1 LQVDFLS
8 LKRFKRILFYFVLT
22 LITLLVALVASVYL
36 FKDRIINEFIREAN
50 KSLNTPVSIRKI
62 DVSALSDFPSLS
74 IVFHDVYVEDSHPGK
89 DTLLAAKAI
98 SFRLNPIE
106 VWQGN
111 YDVQALRIENS
122 ITRLK
127 INAVGK
133 SNYNIMKEGGGGGSG
148 GVSFDLKNVKLID
161 TEVSYDDK
169 QARQYH
175 LFRSDALDASIGIT
189 GDLYKIHAE
198 GDVTTE
204 QIGIGSQRFLVH
216 KQFDAIADIDYDDGN
231 KLVTIKP
238 STLGLKRST
247 FEVTGTYGFKEK
259 NLIDIEAHGK
269 DTDIQTVLTL
279 LPEDFSGQF
288 REYQSDGE
296 VYFTFNV
303 KGEMS
308 VKKDPLFSIA
318 FGCADAT
325 VFHPSYNS
333 RITNAN
339 LEGSFATPS
348 FSSMADARLFLKN
361 VKGELN
367 GLPFEAD
374 FGLSNFDNP
383 VIDLVFKG
391 DLDAKSIMSFY
402 PIPGVNEMSGMVKAD
417 VSFAGE
423 VGLLKKRAT
432 AQQVRATG
440 TLNLAD
446 LHLSLG
452 NRPVIIS
459 GLNGSLQFNNNDL
472 ALSDCKGTV
481 GESDFVLNGLF
492 KNSVTFLLF
501 ENQPIGIEADL
512 QSKFLDL
519 DELFGIAFGDQK
531 SGEYAF
537 GISPNLHLN
546 FNCSI
551 GALKYRRFAP
561 RKIAGNL
568 LIKNQMAV
576 SRKLSFNAMGGSI
589 TLDGI
594 VDAKNPKAIDVV
606 SGFKL
611 NSVYIDSLFYV
622 FENFDQDFI
631 QDKHLKG
638 QATAD
643 INTEMNLNEKLNLYP
658 ETLVADISA
667 VIKHGELNNFEP
679 LKSLNRYLD
688 DEGLSRLRFG
698 DLKNDIHIENKVIIV
713 PQMEIS
719 SNVTTIQLS
728 GTHNFDG
735 HIDYRV
741 TAPMRN
747 KKKIDPDE
755 AFGAIEDDGSGRAKI
770 FLKITGT
777 TDDYDVSYD
786 KQALKKN
793 IAAGLKKEVQELKE
807 AIKTK
812 GTKKKKE
819 LELSDEAFDWN
830 DNP

>member
-1 LQVDFLS
+1 MV
-8 LKRFKRILFYFVLT
+8 
-22 LITLLVALVASVYL
+22 TLLVALVISVYL
-36 FKDRIINEFIREAN
+36 FKDRIINQFIQEAN

-62 DVSALSDFPSLS
+62 DVSALSDFPSLA
-74 IVFHDVYVEDSHPGK
+74 IVFHDVYIEGSLPQK
-89 DTLLAAKAI
+89 DTLLAAKTI

-111 YDVQALRIENS
+111 YDVQGLRIENS
-122 ITRLK
+122 ITRLR

-133 SNYNIMKEGGGGGSG
+133 SNYNIVKEGNGDSTGAI
-148 GVSFDLKNVKLID
+148 SFDLKDVKLVD
-161 TEVSYDDK
+161 TQVSYDDK
-169 QARQYH
+169 EAKQYH
-175 LFRSDALDASIGIT
+175 LFHGDMLNASIGIT

-198 GDVTTE
+198 GDVTTK
-204 QIGIGSQRFLVH
+204 QIGVGSQMFLVN
-216 KQFDAIADIDYDDGN
+216 KTFDAVADIDYDDEN
-231 KLVTIKP
+231 KIVTIKP
-238 STLGLKRST
+238 STLELKRST
-247 FEVTGTYGFKEK
+247 FEVTGTYRFKEK
-259 NLIDIEAHGK
+259 NLIDIETHGK

-288 REYQSDGE
+288 RDYQSDGD
-296 VYFTFNV
+296 VYFSFTV

-308 VKKDPLFSIA
+308 AKKDPLFSIA
-318 FGCADAT
+318 FGCTDAT

-333 RITNAN
+333 RITKAN

-348 FSSMADARLFLKN
+348 FSSLADAKLFLKKVN
-361 VKGELN
+361 GELN

-402 PIPGVNEMSGMVKAD
+402 PIPGVNEMSGSIKAD

-432 AQQVRATG
+432 AQQVKAAG
-440 TLNLAD
+440 TLDLSNLNM
-446 LHLSLG
+446 SLG
-452 NRPVIIS
+452 KKPVIIS
-459 GLNGSLQFNNNDL
+459 DLSGSLQFNNNDL
-472 ALSDCKGTV
+472 ALSNCSGSV
-481 GESDFVLNGLF
+481 GGSDFVLNGLF

-512 QSKFLDL
+512 RSKFLDL
-519 DELFGIAFGDQK
+519 DELFSIAFDDEK

-537 GISPNLHLN
+537 EISPNLHLN
-546 FNCSI
+546 FNCEV
-551 GALKYRRFAP
+551 GALKYRRFKP
-561 RKIAGNL
+561 RKLAGNL

-611 NSVYIDSLFYV
+611 NNVHIDSLFYV
-622 FENFDQDFI
+622 FENFDQDWI

-638 QATAD
+638 QATAE
-643 INTEMNLNEKLNLYP
+643 INTEMNLNEKLNLYS
-658 ETLVADISA
+658 ETLVADISLS
-667 VIKHGELNNFEP
+667 IKRGELNNFDP

-688 DEGLSRLRFG
+688 DEGLAKLRFG
-698 DLKNDIHIENKVIIV
+698 DLRNDIHIEKKVIII

-755 AFGAIEDDGSGRAKI
+755 AFGAIEDDGSGRAKV

-807 AIKTK
+807 AVKTK

-819 LELSDEAFDWN
+819 LELSEEEFDW
-830 DNP
+830 DNPK

>member
-1 LQVDFLS
+1 M
-8 LKRFKRILFYFVLT
+8 
-22 LITLLVALVASVYL
+22 TLLVALVISVYL
-36 FKDRIINEFIREAN
+36 FKDRIINQFINEAN

-62 DVSALSDFPSLS
+62 DVSALSDFPSLA

-89 DTLLAAKAI
+89 DTLLAAKTI

-111 YDVQALRIENS
+111 YDVQGLRIENS

-127 INAVGK
+127 VNAVGK
-133 SNYNIMKEGGGGGSG
+133 SNYNIVKEGNGGGRSIK
-148 GVSFDLKNVKLID
+148 FDLKNVKLID

-169 QARQYH
+169 DANQYH
-175 LFRSDALDASIGIT
+175 LFMSDALDASIGIT

-198 GDVTTE
+198 GDVTTK
-204 QIGIGSQRFLVH
+204 QIGVGSQRFLVN
-216 KQFDAIADIDYDDGN
+216 KKFDAIADIDYDDEN

-238 STLGLKRST
+238 STLELKRST
-247 FEVTGTYGFKEK
+247 FEVTGTYAFKEK
-259 NLIDIEAHGK
+259 NLINVEAHGK
-269 DTDIQTVLTL
+269 NTDIQTVLTL
-279 LPEDFSGQF
+279 LPEDFSRQF
-288 REYQSDGE
+288 REYQSDGD

-308 VKKDPLFSIA
+308 AKKDPLFSIA
-318 FGCADAT
+318 FGCTDAT

-333 RITNAN
+333 RITKAN

-348 FSSMADARLFLKN
+348 FSSLADARLFLKN

-367 GLPFEAD
+367 GRPFEAD

-383 VIDLVFKG
+383 FIDLAFKG
-391 DLDAKSIMSFY
+391 DVDAKSIMSFY
-402 PIPGVNEMSGMVKAD
+402 PIPGVNEMSGTVKAD
-417 VSFAGE
+417 FAFAGE
-423 VGLLKKRAT
+423 VSLLKKRAT
-432 AQQVRATG
+432 AQQVKASG
-440 TLNLAD
+440 TLD
-446 LHLSLG
+446 LSDLYLSLG
-452 NRPVIIS
+452 KRPVIVS
-459 GLNGSLQFNNNDL
+459 GLNGALQFNNNDL
-472 ALSDCKGTV
+472 ALSNCRGTI
-481 GESDFVLNGLF
+481 GGSDFVLNGLF

-512 QSKFLDL
+512 QSKFLDV
-519 DELFGIAFGDQK
+519 DELFAIAFGDQK

-537 GISPNLHLN
+537 SISPNLYLN
-546 FNCSI
+546 FNCQV
-551 GALKYRRFAP
+551 GALKYRRFKP
-561 RKIAGNL
+561 RDLEGNL

-576 SRKLSFNAMGGSI
+576 SRKLSFKAMGGSV
-589 TLDGI
+589 TMDGI
-594 VDAKNPKAIDVV
+594 VDAKNPKAVDVV

-622 FENFDQDFI
+622 FENFDQDWI
-631 QDKHLKG
+631 QDKHLRG
-638 QATAD
+638 QATAEV
-643 INTEMNLNEKLNLYP
+643 NTEMNLNEKLNLYP

-679 LKSLNRYLD
+679 MKSLNRYLD
-688 DEGLSRLRFG
+688 DEGLSKLRFG
-698 DLKNDIHIENKVIIV
+698 DLKNDIHIEKKVIII

-741 TAPMRN
+741 TAPLRN

-755 AFGAIEDDGSGRAKI
+755 AFGAIEDDGGGRAKV

-812 GTKKKKE
+812 GSKKKKE
-819 LELSDEAFDWN
+819 LELSDEAFDW

>member
-1 LQVDFLS
+1 
-8 LKRFKRILFYFVLT
+8 
-22 LITLLVALVASVYL
+22 VALVVSVYL
-36 FKDRIINEFIREAN
+36 FKDRIINQFIREAN

-74 IVFHDVYVEDSHPGK
+74 IVFHDVYVEDSHTGK
-89 DTLLAAKAI
+89 DTLLAAKTI
-98 SFRLNPIE
+98 SFRLNPID
-106 VWQGN
+106 VYQGN
-111 YDVQALRIENS
+111 YDVQGLRIEKS
-122 ITRLK
+122 VTRLK
-127 INAVGK
+127 INVVGK
-133 SNYNIMKEGGGGGSG
+133 SNYNVVKEGGSG
-148 GVSFDLKNVKLID
+148 TGTVSFDLKNVKLID

-169 QARQYH
+169 SAKQYH
-175 LFRSDALDASIGIT
+175 LFRSDALDASISVT
-189 GDLYKIHAE
+189 GDLYKILAE

-204 QIGIGSQRFLVH
+204 QVGVGSQKFLVH
-216 KQFDAIADIDYDDGN
+216 KEFNAVADIDYDDEN
-231 KLVTIKP
+231 KIVTINP
-238 STLGLKRST
+238 SSLDLRRST
-247 FEVTGTYGFKEK
+247 FEVTGTYKFKDK
-259 NLIDIEAHGK
+259 NLIDLEAHGT

-279 LPEDFSGQF
+279 LPEGFSKQF
-288 REYQSDGE
+288 REYQSDGD

-303 KGEMS
+303 NGEIS
-308 VKKDPLFSIA
+308 AKKDPLFSVA
-318 FGCADAT
+318 FGCTDAT
-325 VFHPSYNS
+325 LFHPSYNS
-333 RITNAN
+333 RITKAN

-348 FSSMADARLFLKN
+348 FSSLADAKLFLKK
-361 VKGELN
+361 VTGELN

-374 FGLSNFDNP
+374 FGMSNFDNP

-391 DLDAKSIMSFY
+391 NLDAKSIMSFY

-432 AQQVRATG
+432 AQQVKAAG
-440 TLNLAD
+440 TLDLDNLN
-446 LHLSLG
+446 LSLG
-452 NRPVIIS
+452 KRPVIIAGLS
-459 GLNGSLQFNNNDL
+459 GALQFNNNDL
-472 ALSDCKGTV
+472 ALSNCRGSV
-481 GESDFVLNGLF
+481 GNSDFVLNGLF

-501 ENQPIGIEADL
+501 ENQPLGIEADL
-512 QSKFLDL
+512 RSKHLDL

-531 SGEYAF
+531 SGEYQF
-537 GISPNLHLN
+537 SISPNLHLN
-546 FNCSI
+546 FNCSV
-551 GALKYRRFAP
+551 GSLNYRRFKP
-561 RKIAGNL
+561 RNVAGNL

-576 SRKLSFNAMGGSI
+576 SRKLSFNAMGGSL

-611 NSVYIDSLFYV
+611 NGVYIDSLFYV
-622 FENFDQDFI
+622 FENFDQDWI

-643 INTEMNLNEKLNLYP
+643 ITTEMNFNENLKLYP
-658 ETLVADISA
+658 ETLVADIS
-667 VIKHGELNNFEP
+667 VTIKHGELNNFDP
-679 LKSLNRYLD
+679 MKSLSRYLD
-688 DEGLSRLRFG
+688 DEGLAKLRFG
-698 DLKNDIHIENKVIIV
+698 DLKNDIHIEKKVIIV
-713 PQMEIS
+713 PQMEIN

-741 TAPMRN
+741 TAPLRN

-755 AFGAIEDDGSGRAKI
+755 AFGAVEDDGSGKAKI

-786 KQALKKN
+786 KQALKKK
-793 IAAGLKKEVQELKE
+793 IATDLKKEVQELRD

-819 LELSDEAFDWN
+819 LELSDEEFDWDN
-830 DNP
+830 DN

>member
-1 LQVDFLS
+1 MI
-8 LKRFKRILFYFVLT
+8 LKRLKRILFYFVLT
-22 LITLLVALVASVYL
+22 LVTLIVALVISVYV

-74 IVFHDVYVEDSHPGK
+74 IVFHDVYIEDSHTGK
-89 DTLLAAKAI
+89 DTLLSAKKI
-98 SFRLNPIE
+98 SFRLNPIQ
-106 VWQGN
+106 VWQGI
-111 YDVQALRIENS
+111 YDVKGLRIEKS
-122 ITRLK
+122 VTRLK
-127 INAVGK
+127 INVVGK
-133 SNYNIMKEGGGGGSG
+133 SNYNIVREGSG
-148 GVSFDLKNVKLID
+148 SSGTGTISFDLKNVKLID

-169 QARQYH
+169 LNDQYH

-204 QIGIGSQRFLVH
+204 QVGVGTQRFLVH
-216 KQFDAIADIDYDDGN
+216 KEFDAVADIDYDDEN
-231 KLVTIKP
+231 KVVTIKP
-238 STLGLKRST
+238 STLELQRST
-247 FEVTGTYGFKEK
+247 FGVTGTYNFKNR
-259 NLIDIEAHGK
+259 NLIDLEAHGQN
-269 DTDIQTVLTL
+269 TDIQTVLRL
-279 LPEDFSGQF
+279 LPDGFSSQF
-288 REYQSDGE
+288 KEYQSDGD
-296 VYFTFNV
+296 VYFTFTV
-303 KGEMS
+303 KGEIS
-308 VKKDPLFSIA
+308 EKKDPLFSIA
-318 FGCADAT
+318 FGCTDAT
-325 VFHPSYNS
+325 LFHPSYNS
-333 RITNAN
+333 RITKAN

-348 FSSMADARLFLKN
+348 FSSLADARLFLRK

-374 FGLSNFDNP
+374 FGMSDFDNP

-391 DLDAKSIMSFY
+391 DLDARSIMSFY
-402 PIPGVNEMSGMVKAD
+402 PIPGVNEMSGTLKAD
-417 VSFAGE
+417 VAFSGE
-423 VGLLKKRAT
+423 IGLLKKRAT
-432 AQQVRATG
+432 AQKVKASG
-440 TLNLAD
+440 TLDLSG

-452 NRPVIIS
+452 DRPVIIDK
-459 GLNGSLQFNNNDL
+459 LNGSLQFNNNDM
-472 ALSDCKGTV
+472 ALSNCSGTI
-481 GESDFVLNGLF
+481 GNSDFVLNGLF

-512 QSKFLDL
+512 QSKYLDV
-519 DELFGIAFGDQK
+519 DELFSIAFGNEA
-531 SGEYAF
+531 SGEYQFA
-537 GISPNLHLN
+537 ISPNLHLN
-546 FNCSI
+546 FNCSV
-551 GALKYRRFAP
+551 GSLQYRRFKP
-561 RKIAGNL
+561 RHIAGNL

-576 SRKLSFNAMGGSI
+576 SRKLSFNAMGGSL
-589 TLDGI
+589 TVDGI

-606 SGFKL
+606 TGFKL
-611 NSVYIDSLFYV
+611 NGVYLDSLFYV

-643 INTEMNLNEKLNLYP
+643 INTEMNFNEKLKLFP
-658 ETLVADISA
+658 ETLIADISA
-667 VIKHGELNNFEP
+667 TIKHGELNNFEP

-688 DEGLSRLRFG
+688 DEGLAKLRFG
-698 DLKNDIHIENKVIIV
+698 DLKNDIHVENKVILV

-741 TAPMRN
+741 TAPLRN

-755 AFGAIEDDGSGRAKI
+755 AFGAIEDDGGGKAKI

-777 TDDYDVSYD
+777 TDNYDVSYD

-793 IAAGLKKEVQELKE
+793 IASGLKKEVQELRD

-812 GTKKKKE
+812 GNKKKKE
-819 LELSDEAFDWN
+819 QELSDEAFDWN
-830 DNP
+830 

>member
-1 LQVDFLS
+1 MI
-8 LKRFKRILFYFVLT
+8 LKRFKRILFYFGLT
-22 LITLLVALVASVYL
+22 VVTLLVALVISVYL
-36 FKDRIINEFIREAN
+36 FKDRIINQFIQEAN

-62 DVSALSDFPSLS
+62 DVSALSDFPSLA

-89 DTLLAAKAI
+89 DTLLAAKTI
-98 SFRLNPIE
+98 SFRLNPVE
-106 VWQGN
+106 VWRGN
-111 YDVQALRIENS
+111 YDVQGLRIENS

-127 INAVGK
+127 INAVGI
-133 SNYNIMKEGGGGGSG
+133 SNYDIAKKGTGGGGTI
-148 GVSFDLKNVKLID
+148 SFDLKNVKLID

-169 QARQYH
+169 DAKQYH
-175 LFRSDALDASIGIT
+175 LFRSDAINASIGIT

-204 QIGIGSQRFLVH
+204 VVAVGSQNFLVH
-216 KQFDAIADIDYDDGN
+216 KSFDAITDIDYDDEN
-231 KLVTIKP
+231 KVVIIKP
-238 STLGLKRST
+238 STLDLQRST
-247 FEVTGTYGFKEK
+247 FEVTGTYKFKDK
-259 NLIDIEAHGK
+259 NLIDLEAHGK
-269 DTDIQTVLTL
+269 DTDLQTVLSL
-279 LPEDFSGQF
+279 LPEGFSKQF
-288 REYQSDGE
+288 REYQSDGD
-296 VYFTFNV
+296 VYFTSTV

-308 VKKDPLFSIA
+308 ERKDPMFSIA
-318 FGCADAT
+318 FGCTDAT

-333 RITNAN
+333 RITKAN

-348 FSSMADARLFLKN
+348 FSSLAGAKLFLKK

-391 DLDAKSIMSFY
+391 DLDARSIMSFY
-402 PIPGVNEMSGMVKAD
+402 PIPGVNEMSGQLKAD
-417 VSFAGE
+417 VAFSGE

-432 AQQVRATG
+432 AQQVKATG
-440 TLNLAD
+440 TLELVNLN
-446 LHLSLG
+446 LSLG
-452 NRPVIIS
+452 KRPVIVS
-459 GLNGSLQFNNNDL
+459 DLNGSLQFNNNDL
-472 ALSDCKGTV
+472 ALSNCRASIGN
-481 GESDFVLNGLF
+481 SDLVLNGLF
-492 KNSVTFLLF
+492 KNSITFMLF

-512 QSKFLDL
+512 KSKFLDV
-519 DELFGIAFGDQK
+519 DELFSMAFDDQK
-531 SGEYAF
+531 SGEYQF
-537 GISPNLHLN
+537 SISPNIHVN

-551 GALKYRRFAP
+551 DRLQYRRFKP
-561 RKIAGNL
+561 RHLSGNL

-576 SRKLSFNAMGGSI
+576 SRKLSFNAMGGAI

-622 FENFDQDFI
+622 FENFDQDWI

-638 QATAD
+638 QATAE
-643 INTEMNLNEKLNLYP
+643 ISTEMNLNEKLDLFP

-667 VIKHGELNNFEP
+667 TIKHGELNNFEP

-688 DEGLSRLRFG
+688 DEGLAKLRFG

-741 TAPMRN
+741 TAPLRN

-755 AFGAIEDDGSGRAKI
+755 AFGAIEDDGGGKAKI

-777 TDDYDVSYD
+777 TDGYAVTYD

-793 IAAGLKKEVQELKE
+793 ISAGLKKEVQELRE

-812 GTKKKKE
+812 GNKKKKE
-819 LELSDEAFDWN
+819 VELSDEAFDW
-830 DNP
+830 D

>member
-1 LQVDFLS
+1 M
-8 LKRFKRILFYFVLT
+8 KRFKRILFYFALT
-22 LITLLVALVASVYL
+22 LVTILLALVISVYL
-36 FKDRIINEFIREAN
+36 FKDRIINQFIQEAN

-74 IVFHDVYVEDSHPGK
+74 IVFHDVYVEDSHTGK
-89 DTLLAAKAI
+89 DTLISAKQI

-111 YDVQALRIENS
+111 YDVKALRIEKS

-127 INAVGK
+127 INVVGK
-133 SNYNIMKEGGGGGSG
+133 SNYNIVKEGGGGTGTIK
-148 GVSFDLKNVKLID
+148 FDLKNVKLID
-161 TEVSYDDK
+161 TEVSYDDRSAK
-169 QARQYH
+169 QYH
-175 LFRSDALDASIGIT
+175 LFRSDALDASIGVT

-204 QIGIGSQRFLVH
+204 QIGVGSQKFLVH
-216 KQFDAIADIDYDDGN
+216 KEFNAVADIDYDDDN
-231 KLVTIKP
+231 KIVTIHP
-238 STLGLKRST
+238 STLDLRRST
-247 FEVTGTYGFKEK
+247 FEVTGTYHFKEK
-259 NLIDIEAHGK
+259 NLIDLETHGK

-279 LPEDFSGQF
+279 LPEDFSKQF
-288 REYQSDGE
+288 RDYQSDGE
-296 VYFTFNV
+296 VYFSFTV
-303 KGEMS
+303 KGEIS
-308 VKKDPLFSIA
+308 ARKDPMFSIA
-318 FGCADAT
+318 FGCTDAT
-325 VFHPSYNS
+325 LFHPSYNS
-333 RITNAN
+333 RITKAN

-348 FSSMADARLFLKN
+348 FSSLADAKLFLKK

-391 DLDAKSIMSFY
+391 NLDAKSIMQFY
-402 PIPGVNEMSGMVKAD
+402 PIPGVNEMSGVVKAD
-417 VSFAGE
+417 VAFAGE
-423 VGLLKKRAT
+423 VGLLKRRAT
-432 AQQVRATG
+432 AQQVKASG
-440 TLNLAD
+440 TLD
-446 LHLSLG
+446 LVDLNLSLG
-452 NRPVIIS
+452 NRPVILA

-472 ALSDCKGTV
+472 ALSNCRGSV
-481 GESDFVLNGLF
+481 GNSDFVLNGLF

-501 ENQPIGIEADL
+501 ENQPIGVEADL
-512 QSKFLDL
+512 KSNHLDV
-519 DELFGIAFGDQK
+519 DELFAIAFGDEQK
-531 SGEYAF
+531 SGEYKFA
-537 GISPNLHLN
+537 ISPNLHLN
-546 FNCSI
+546 FNCSV
-551 GALKYRRFAP
+551 GSLNYRRFKP
-561 RKIAGNL
+561 RSVAGNL

-611 NSVYIDSLFYV
+611 NGVYIDSLFYV
-622 FENFDQDFI
+622 FENFDQDWI

-643 INTEMNLNEKLNLYP
+643 INTEMNLKEDLSLYP
-658 ETLVADISA
+658 ETLVADIS
-667 VIKHGELNNFEP
+667 VSIKRGELNNFGP
-679 LKSLNRYLD
+679 MKALNRYLD
-688 DEGLSRLRFG
+688 DEGLSKLRFG
-698 DLKNDIHIENKVIIV
+698 DLKNDIHIEKKVIMV

-728 GTHNFDG
+728 GTHHFDG

-741 TAPMRN
+741 TAPLRN

-755 AFGAIEDDGSGRAKI
+755 AFGAVEDDGGGKMKV

-793 IAAGLKKEVQELKE
+793 ISSGLKKEVQELRD

-819 LELSDEAFDWN
+819 QELSDEEFDW
-830 DNP
+830 DN

>member
-1 LQVDFLS
+1 M
-8 LKRFKRILFYFVLT
+8 KRFKRILFYFALT
-22 LITLLVALVASVYL
+22 VVTLLVALVISVYL
-36 FKDRIINEFIREAN
+36 FKDRIINQFIQEAN

-62 DVSALSDFPSLS
+62 DVSALSDFPSLA

-89 DTLLAAKAI
+89 DTLLTAKTI

-106 VWQGN
+106 VWQGV
-111 YDVQALRIENS
+111 YDVQGLRIENS

-133 SNYNIMKEGGGGGSG
+133 ANYNIVKETSGGSG
-148 GVSFDLKNVKLID
+148 GTISFDLKNVKLID

-169 QARQYH
+169 EAHQYH
-175 LFRSDALDASIGIT
+175 LFRSDALNSSIGIT

-204 QIGIGSQRFLVH
+204 QIGVGSQKFLVH
-216 KQFDAIADIDYDDGN
+216 KKFDAITDIDYDDES

-238 STLGLKRST
+238 STLELRRSI
-247 FEVTGTYGFKEK
+247 FEVTGTYRFKEK

-269 DTDIQTVLTL
+269 NTDIQTVLTL
-279 LPEDFSGQF
+279 LPEDFSKQF
-288 REYQSDGE
+288 RDYQSDGD

-308 VKKDPLFSIA
+308 AKKDPLFSIA
-318 FGCADAT
+318 FGCTDAT

-333 RITNAN
+333 RITKAN

-348 FSSMADARLFLKN
+348 FSSLADAKLFLKK
-361 VKGELN
+361 VRGELN

-402 PIPGVNEMSGMVKAD
+402 PIPGVNEMSGTVKAD

-423 VGLLKKRAT
+423 VGLLKKKST
-432 AQQVRATG
+432 AQQVKAAG
-440 TLNLAD
+440 TLD
-446 LHLSLG
+446 LSELYMSFG
-452 NRPVIIS
+452 KRPVVVS

-472 ALSDCKGTV
+472 ALSNCRGTI
-481 GESDFVLNGLF
+481 GGSDFVLNGLF

-501 ENQPIGIEADL
+501 ENQPIGVEADL
-512 QSKFLDL
+512 RSKFLDL
-519 DELFGIAFGDQK
+519 DELFSIAFGSEK
-531 SGEYAF
+531 SNEYAF
-537 GISPNLHLN
+537 SISPNLYLN
-546 FNCSI
+546 FNCNVGS
-551 GALKYRRFAP
+551 LKYRRFNP
-561 RKIAGNL
+561 RKIEGNL

-576 SRKLSFNAMGGSI
+576 SRKLAFNAMGGSI
-589 TLDGI
+589 TMDGI

-622 FENFDQDFI
+622 FENFDQDWI

-638 QATAD
+638 QATAE
-643 INTEMNLNEKLNLYP
+643 INTEMNLNEKLNLYS

-679 LKSLNRYLD
+679 MKALNRYLD
-688 DEGLSRLRFG
+688 DEGLAKLRFG
-698 DLKNDIHIENKVIIV
+698 DLKNDIHIEKKVIII

-719 SNVTTIQLS
+719 SNVTNIQLS

-741 TAPMRN
+741 TAPLRN

-755 AFGAIEDDGSGRAKI
+755 AFGAIEDDGGGKAKV

-793 IAAGLKKEVQELKE
+793 IAAGLKKEVQELRD
-807 AIKTK
+807 AVKTK
-812 GTKKKKE
+812 GVKKKKE
-819 LELSDEAFDWN
+819 VELSDEAFDWD
-830 DNP
+830 DNEMKR

>member
-1 LQVDFLS
+1 
-8 LKRFKRILFYFVLT
+8 LKRFKRILFYFALTVVT
-22 LITLLVALVASVYL
+22 LIVALVISVYL
-36 FKDRIINEFIREAN
+36 FKDRIINQFIQEAN

-62 DVSALSDFPSLS
+62 DVSALSDFPSLA
-74 IVFHDVYVEDSHPGK
+74 IVFHDVYVEDSYPGK
-89 DTLLAAKAI
+89 DTLLVAKKI
-98 SFRLNPIE
+98 SFRMNPLE

-111 YDVQALRIENS
+111 YDVQGLRIENS

-133 SNYNIMKEGGGGGSG
+133 SNYNVVKEGTGGGGTIK
-148 GVSFDLKNVKLID
+148 FDLENVKLVD
-161 TEVSYDDK
+161 TQVSYDDK
-169 QARQYH
+169 QAKQSH
-175 LFRSDALDASIGIT
+175 LFRSDVLDASIGII

-198 GDVTTE
+198 GDVTTA
-204 QIGIGSQRFLVH
+204 QIGVGSQKFLVD
-216 KQFDAIADIDYDDGN
+216 KTFDAIADIDYDDEN

-238 STLGLKRST
+238 STLELKRST
-247 FEVTGTYGFKEK
+247 FEVTGTYNFREK
-259 NLIDIEAHGK
+259 NLIDIESHGK
-269 DTDIQTVLTL
+269 NTDIQTVLTL
-279 LPEDFSGQF
+279 LPEDFSSQF
-288 REYQSDGE
+288 RDYQSDGD
-296 VYFTFNV
+296 VYFTFTV

-308 VKKDPLFSIA
+308 AEKDPLFSIA
-318 FGCADAT
+318 FGCTDAT
-325 VFHPSYNS
+325 VFHPRYNS
-333 RITNAN
+333 RITKAN

-348 FSSMADARLFLKN
+348 FSSLADARLFLKK
-361 VKGELN
+361 VRGELN

-374 FGLSNFDNP
+374 FGLTNFDNP

-402 PIPGVNEMSGMVKAD
+402 PIPGVNEMSGTVKAD
-417 VSFAGE
+417 FSFAGE

-432 AQQVRATG
+432 AQQVRADG
-440 TLNLAD
+440 TLDLSD

-452 NRPVIIS
+452 KRPVIIS
-459 GLNGSLQFNNNDL
+459 DLNGSLQFNNNDL
-472 ALSDCKGTV
+472 ALSDCRGTI
-481 GESDFVLNGLF
+481 GNSDFVLNGLF

-512 QSKFLDL
+512 RSKFLDL
-519 DELFGIAFGDQK
+519 DELFAIAWGTQQ

-537 GISPNLHLN
+537 SISPNIHLN
-546 FNCSI
+546 FNCNI
-551 GALKYRRFAP
+551 DALKYRRFAP
-561 RKIAGNL
+561 RRIEGNL

-576 SRKLSFNAMGGSI
+576 SRKLAFNAMGGSI

-611 NSVYIDSLFYV
+611 NNVHIDSLFYV
-622 FENFDQDFI
+622 FENFDQDWI

-638 QATAD
+638 LATAE
-643 INTEMNLNEKLNLYP
+643 ITTEMNLNEKLNLYP
-658 ETLVADISA
+658 ETLVADISVA
-667 VIKHGELNNFEP
+667 IKNGELNNFGP
-679 LKSLNRYLD
+679 MKALNRYLD
-688 DEGLSRLRFG
+688 DEGLAKLRFG
-698 DLKNDIHIENKVIIV
+698 DLKNDIHIEKKVIII

-728 GTHNFDG
+728 GTHHFDG
-735 HIDYRV
+735 TIDYRV
-741 TAPMRN
+741 TAPLRN
-747 KKKIDPDE
+747 KKKIDPDL
-755 AFGAIEDDGSGRAKI
+755 AFGAIEDDGAGRAKV

-819 LELSDEAFDWN
+819 VELSEDTFDW

>member
-1 LQVDFLS
+1 M
-8 LKRFKRILFYFVLT
+8 KTFKRILFYLGLT
-22 LITLLVALVASVYL
+22 VVTLLLALVVSVYL
-36 FKDRIINEFIREAN
+36 FKDRIINQFIREAN

-74 IVFHDVYVEDSHPGK
+74 IVFHDVYVEDSHTGK
-89 DTLLAAKAI
+89 DTLIAAKTI

-111 YDVQALRIENS
+111 YDVQGLRIENS

-127 INAVGK
+127 INVVGK
-133 SNYNIMKEGGGGGSG
+133 SNYNIVKEGGGGGG
-148 GVSFDLKNVKLID
+148 AIQFDLKNVKLIN

-169 QARQYH
+169 EAKQYH
-175 LFRSDALDASIGIT
+175 LFRSDVLDASIGII

-198 GDVTTE
+198 GDVTTG
-204 QIGIGSQRFLVH
+204 QIGVGSQKFLVN
-216 KQFDAIADIDYDDGN
+216 KTFDAITDIDYDDEN

-238 STLGLKRST
+238 STLELKRSI
-247 FEVTGTYGFKEK
+247 FEVTGTYSFKEK
-259 NLIDIEAHGK
+259 NLIDIESHGQN
-269 DTDIQTVLTL
+269 TDIQTVLTL
-279 LPEDFSGQF
+279 LPDGFSNRF
-288 REYQSDGE
+288 REYQSDGD
-296 VYFTFNV
+296 VYFTFTV

-308 VKKDPLFSIA
+308 AKKDPLFSIA
-318 FGCADAT
+318 FGCTDAT
-325 VFHPSYNS
+325 LFHPSYNS
-333 RITNAN
+333 RITKAN

-348 FSSMADARLFLKN
+348 FSSLADAKLFLKK
-361 VKGELN
+361 VRGELN

-374 FGLSNFDNP
+374 FGLTNFDNP

-391 DLDAKSIMSFY
+391 NLDAKSIMSFY

-432 AQQVRATG
+432 AQQVKAAG
-440 TLNLAD
+440 TLD
-446 LHLSLG
+446 LSDLYMSLG
-452 NRPVIIS
+452 KKPVIIS

-472 ALSDCKGTV
+472 ALSDCNGTI
-481 GESDFVLNGLF
+481 GASDFVLNGLF

-512 QSKFLDL
+512 HSKFLDV
-519 DELFGIAFGDQK
+519 DELFDIAFGNEK

-537 GISPNLHLN
+537 AISPNLHLN
-546 FNCSI
+546 FNCSV
-551 GALKYRRFAP
+551 GALKYRRFKP
-561 RKIAGNL
+561 RKIEGNL

-576 SRKLSFNAMGGSI
+576 SRKLSFNAMGGAI

-611 NSVYIDSLFYV
+611 NNVYIDSLFYV
-622 FENFDQDFI
+622 FENFDQDWI

-638 QATAD
+638 QATAEV
-643 INTEMNLNEKLNLYP
+643 NTEMNLNEKLNLYS

-679 LKSLNRYLD
+679 LKSLSHYLD
-688 DEGLSRLRFG
+688 DEGLSKMRFG
-698 DLKNDIHIENKVIIV
+698 DLKNDIHIENKVIII

-728 GTHNFDG
+728 GTHHFDG

-741 TAPMRN
+741 TAPLRN
-747 KKKIDPDE
+747 KKKIDPDL
-755 AFGAIEDDGSGRAKI
+755 AFGAIEDDGAGRAKV

-793 IAAGLKKEVQELKE
+793 IAAGLKKEVQELKD

-819 LELSDEAFDWN
+819 VELSEDTFDW
-830 DNP
+830 DDPR

>member
-1 LQVDFLS
+1 M
-8 LKRFKRILFYFVLT
+8 
-22 LITLLVALVASVYL
+22 ALVVSVYL
-36 FKDRIINEFIREAN
+36 FKDRIINQFIREAN

-74 IVFHDVYVEDSHPGK
+74 IVFHDVYVEDSHTGK
-89 DTLLAAKAI
+89 DTLLAAKTI
-98 SFRLNPIE
+98 SFRLNPID
-106 VWQGN
+106 VYQGN
-111 YDVQALRIENS
+111 YDVQGLRIEKS
-122 ITRLK
+122 VTRLK
-127 INAVGK
+127 INVVGK
-133 SNYNIMKEGGGGGSG
+133 SNYNVVKEGGSG
-148 GVSFDLKNVKLID
+148 TGTVSFDLKNVKLID

-169 QARQYH
+169 SAKQYH
-175 LFRSDALDASIGIT
+175 LFRSDALDASISVT
-189 GDLYKIHAE
+189 GDLYKILAE

-204 QIGIGSQRFLVH
+204 QVGVGSQKFLVH
-216 KQFDAIADIDYDDGN
+216 KEFNAVADIDYDDEN
-231 KLVTIKP
+231 KIVTINP
-238 STLGLKRST
+238 SSLDLRRST
-247 FEVTGTYGFKEK
+247 FEVTGTYKFKDK
-259 NLIDIEAHGK
+259 NLIDLEAHGT

-279 LPEDFSGQF
+279 LPEGFSKQF
-288 REYQSDGE
+288 REYQSDGD

-303 KGEMS
+303 NGEIS
-308 VKKDPLFSIA
+308 AKKDPLFSVA
-318 FGCADAT
+318 FGCTDAT
-325 VFHPSYNS
+325 LFHPSYNS
-333 RITNAN
+333 RITKAN

-348 FSSMADARLFLKN
+348 FSSLADAKLFLKK
-361 VKGELN
+361 VTGELN

-374 FGLSNFDNP
+374 FGMSNFDNP

-391 DLDAKSIMSFY
+391 NLDAKSIMSFY

-432 AQQVRATG
+432 AQQVKAAG
-440 TLNLAD
+440 TLDLDNLN
-446 LHLSLG
+446 LSLG
-452 NRPVIIS
+452 KRPVIIAGLS
-459 GLNGSLQFNNNDL
+459 GALQFNNNDL
-472 ALSDCKGTV
+472 ALSNCRGSV
-481 GESDFVLNGLF
+481 GNSDFVLNGLF

-501 ENQPIGIEADL
+501 ENQPLGIEADL
-512 QSKFLDL
+512 RSKHLDL

-531 SGEYAF
+531 SGEYQF
-537 GISPNLHLN
+537 SISPNLHLN
-546 FNCSI
+546 FNCSV
-551 GALKYRRFAP
+551 GSLNYRRFKP
-561 RKIAGNL
+561 RNVAGNL

-576 SRKLSFNAMGGSI
+576 SRKLSFNAMGGSL

-611 NSVYIDSLFYV
+611 NGVYIDSLFYV
-622 FENFDQDFI
+622 FENFDQDWI

-643 INTEMNLNEKLNLYP
+643 ITTEMNFNENLKLYP
-658 ETLVADISA
+658 ETLVADIS
-667 VIKHGELNNFEP
+667 VTIKHGELNNFDP
-679 LKSLNRYLD
+679 MKSLSRYLD
-688 DEGLSRLRFG
+688 DEGLAKLRFG
-698 DLKNDIHIENKVIIV
+698 DLKNDIHIEKKVIIV
-713 PQMEIS
+713 PQMEIN

-741 TAPMRN
+741 TAPLRN

-755 AFGAIEDDGSGRAKI
+755 AFGAVEDDGSGKAKI

-786 KQALKKN
+786 KQALKKK
-793 IAAGLKKEVQELKE
+793 IATDLKKEVQELRD

-819 LELSDEAFDWN
+819 LELSDEEFDWDN
-830 DNP
+830 DN